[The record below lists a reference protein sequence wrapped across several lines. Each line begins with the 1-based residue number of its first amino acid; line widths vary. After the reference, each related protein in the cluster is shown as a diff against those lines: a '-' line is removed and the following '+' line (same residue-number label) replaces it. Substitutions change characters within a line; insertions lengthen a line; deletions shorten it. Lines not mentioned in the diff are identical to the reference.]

1 MHLDEKKG
9 TLTDPEAAFDAI
21 ISSGKYVIY
30 FAKFRTV
37 LICVKLDYLMLF
49 FSLQFELSIKICIHS
64 IYVYARPYHCKK

>member
-30 FAKFRTV
+30 FANFRTAIFN
-37 LICVKLDYLMLF
+37 LRKIGLF
-49 FSLQFELSIKICIHS
+49 NVVFFIAVRIE
-64 IYVYARPYHCKK
+64 Y